1 MKRFFVRT
9 SKFVSPTFKT
19 RFPQAPLS
27 ADNTEGQQ

>member
-1 MKRFFVRT
+1 MKRFLALT
-9 SKFVSPTFKT
+9 SNLVSPAFET